1 MTLMLEPS
9 LKFCGVA
16 GLEIST
22 GVPGLRHW
30 PWQARWRQRLCFCTS
45 KASKASKLGIHLLL
59 RERGPAAVRA
69 SP

>member
-16 GLEIST
+16 GREIST
-22 GVPGLRHW
+22 GVPGLWHW
-30 PWQARWRQRLCFCTS
+30 PLQARWHQRLCFCTS
-45 KASKASKLGIHLLL
+45 KARKTSKLGIHLLL